1 MEKRPTVKRAIALS
15 KDQIDPNP
23 WNPNKM
29 TERQNEALQES
40 LSIYGQLAEIIV
52 RPHPVEPEKYQIID
66 GEHRLSEFNNDEVWV
81 NVIEGLSETQAKKL
95 TITLN
100 ETRGKADKIE
110 LANLLS
116 DLDQEV
122 EELKQGLP
130 YSSSELEELL
140 DISQVNWEEFSED
153 FQQESSQQ
161 EEDEDSGF
169 VTLTAKLREE
179 DMVRLRES
187 YNAIAQEI
195 ELPSADDLA
204 WGEVLLKLAKQYEE
218 TSAG

>member
-81 NVIEGLSETQAKKL
+81 NVVEGLSETQAKKL